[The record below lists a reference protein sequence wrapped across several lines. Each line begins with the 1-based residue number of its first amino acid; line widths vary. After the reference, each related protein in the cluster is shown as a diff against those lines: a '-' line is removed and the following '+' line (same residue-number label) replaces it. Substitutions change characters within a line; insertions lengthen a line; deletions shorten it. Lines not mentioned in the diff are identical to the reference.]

1 MTRTLLYHEL
11 DKRVRE
17 LEMEI
22 ENHRLAEEAL
32 IESEQRYRG
41 VFDSAVDGMLITD
54 LDTIILDANPS
65 YCQMLGYSKE
75 ELIGRK
81 VLDHVHPDFHD
92 SVIEFTRQ
100 VKETGKIQLENVSI
114 RKDGTFFPIEVH
126 GAAFSHYGQLALLA
140 IIRDIS
146 KYKAV
151 LEALRSSEEK
161 YRLLVET
168 ANDAIFIAQDGI
180 VKFPNPKAMELVG
193 YSEEE
198 FRRTPFTQII
208 HPDDR
213 QMVYERH
220 IERLER
226 RGAPD
231 TYPFRIVNKTGKEIW
246 VQLNVASITWE
257 GEPASLNFVRDI
269 SLQRQLESQLR
280 RSQKME
286 ALGTLAGGVAHDLNN
301 ILSGLVTYPELLLMN
316 LEKDDPLEKPLQTIK
331 SSGEKAA
338 SIVQD
343 LLALARRGVPIKEV
357 VDLNRVV
364 SDYLKSPEH
373 QKLVFYHPGVDV
385 ETDLSTDLL
394 RVLGSSVHL
403 SKVFMNLVSNAA
415 EAMPKGGKTFI
426 STTNLYIER
435 EKKGFETIP
444 CGEYVALSV
453 SDTGIGIS
461 KEDMERVFEPFYT
474 KKVMGRSG
482 TGLGMAVV
490 WGAVK
495 DNSGYID
502 IQSAEDKGTTFTL
515 YFPATRK
522 IVKEHEPD
530 LNMNDYRGE
539 GETILIADDIKE
551 QREIASLILKELGY
565 SVSLCSSGEEAID
578 FVKDHGAD
586 LVILDMIMD
595 PGMDGLE
602 TYRKLLEI
610 CPGQKAVIASGY
622 SETDRVKEAL
632 NIGVGAFLKKPYT
645 IKNIGL
651 AVKTEIKR

>member
-92 SVIEFTRQ
+92 NVVEFTRQ
-100 VKETGKIQLENVSI
+100 VKETGKTLMENVSI

-180 VKFPNPKAMELVG
+180 VKFPNPKAKELVG

-220 IERLER
+220 IERLKR